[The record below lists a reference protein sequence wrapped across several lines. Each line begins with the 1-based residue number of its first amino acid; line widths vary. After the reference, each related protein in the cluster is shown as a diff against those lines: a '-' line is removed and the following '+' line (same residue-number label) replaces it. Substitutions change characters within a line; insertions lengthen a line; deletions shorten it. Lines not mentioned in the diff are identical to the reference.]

1 MKFVPAF
8 FSKSSEAT
16 RPPWSP
22 KTTSSGEPNAA
33 AVGDQYLSSSE
44 DECVE
49 NVIKGVKSSERLF
62 FQPGQAISFKPRKE
76 DDEVEAAVKEEEE
89 CPIKESV
96 ALSMESMDPLLDF
109 KRSMEEMVAA
119 HHHDLGWEFLEEL
132 LTCYL
137 KMNEKR
143 NHGFI
148 VGAFVD
154 LLVSLSM
161 ASSSSSGDG
170 NGFSQS
176 CTATHSFTSPLS
188 FCSSSCS
195 VTSPTL
201 SSSAAAQEAQDEV
214 QSSAGTV

>member
-1 MKFVPAF
+1 MKYVPAF

-22 KTTSSGEPNAA
+22 KTASSGEPNAE
-33 AVGDQYLSSSE
+33 AVGDQYLSSPE

-49 NVIKGVKSSERLF
+49 NVIKGLKSSERLF
-62 FQPGQAISFKPRKE
+62 FEPGQAISFKRSKE
-76 DDEVEAAVKEEEE
+76 EDEVEAAVKEEEE

-119 HHHDLGWEFLEEL
+119 HHHDLDWEFLEEL

-161 ASSSSSGDG
+161 AASSSGEG
-170 NGFSQS
+170 NGFLRS

-188 FCSSSCS
+188 FCSSTCS

-201 SSSAAAQEAQDEV
+201 SSSAAQEAQDEI